1 MKNIILNFKQTI
13 RFIVSII
20 ISREFAVIYCI
31 LGTVAQVSHTYFLIE
46 SISSLAGTW
55 RAVQATFISIFISSS
70 LLYFVAIADDSDKS
84 DDGIKEYKRVNFAIT
99 LFTFI
104 EIIINIYYYTRHLLI
119 DQEQYQILD
128 FVFAILVSC
137 LIPITIK
144 LYSSHIRAKDWI
156 LDIEHDKNA
165 FVDSSIEKTLEN
177 HTEDNLTEEAIL
189 ELIKPFIQTFES
201 ELEIVKKQVNDA
213 SHEFETTDE
222 NKLNE
227 LIATKLDEVKKDIDT
242 QISSSF
248 NKNQELY
255 LNQFQNKIKLMT
267 TEYLNNIKNSN
278 TPE

>member
-84 DDGIKEYKRVNFAIT
+84 EDGIKEYKRVNFAIT

-222 NKLNE
+222 NKLND
-227 LIATKLDEVKKDIDT
+227 LIASKLDDVKKDIDT
-242 QISSSF
+242 QISASF

>member
-31 LGTVAQVSHTYFLIE
+31 LGTIAQVSHTYFLIE

-84 DDGIKEYKRVNFAIT
+84 EDGIKEYKRVNFAIT

-177 HTEDNLTEEAIL
+177 HNEDNLTEEAIL
-189 ELIKPFIQTFES
+189 ELIKPFIQTFEA

-222 NKLNE
+222 NKLND
-227 LIATKLDEVKKDIDT
+227 LIASKLDDVKKDIDT
-242 QISSSF
+242 QISASF

>member
-84 DDGIKEYKRVNFAIT
+84 EDGIKEYKRVNFAIT

-177 HTEDNLTEEAIL
+177 HNEDNLTEEAIL

-201 ELEIVKKQVNDA
+201 ELEIVKKQVNEA
-213 SHEFETTDE
+213 SLEFETTDE
-222 NKLNE
+222 NKLND
-227 LIATKLDEVKKDIDT
+227 LIASKLDDVKKDIDT

>member
-84 DDGIKEYKRVNFAIT
+84 EDGIKEYKRVNFAIT

-177 HTEDNLTEEAIL
+177 HNEDNLTEEAIL
-189 ELIKPFIQTFES
+189 ELIKPFIQTFEA

-222 NKLNE
+222 NKLND
-227 LIATKLDEVKKDIDT
+227 LIASKLDDVKKDIDT

>member
-84 DDGIKEYKRVNFAIT
+84 EDGIKEYKRVNFAIT

-177 HTEDNLTEEAIL
+177 HNEDNLTEEAIL

-222 NKLNE
+222 NKLND
-227 LIATKLDEVKKDIDT
+227 LIASKLDDVKKDIDT
-242 QISSSF
+242 QISASF

>member
-165 FVDSSIEKTLEN
+165 FVDSSIEKTSEN
-177 HTEDNLTEEAIL
+177 HNEDNLTEEAIL
-189 ELIKPFIQTFES
+189 ELIKPFIKTFES
-201 ELEIVKKQVNDA
+201 ELEIVKKQVSESSN
-213 SHEFETTDE
+213 EFETTDE

-227 LIATKLDEVKKDIDT
+227 LIASKLDEVKKDIDT

>member
-84 DDGIKEYKRVNFAIT
+84 EDGIKEYKRVNFAIT

-177 HTEDNLTEEAIL
+177 HNEDNLTEEAIL
-189 ELIKPFIQTFES
+189 KLIKPFIQTFES
-201 ELEIVKKQVNDA
+201 ELEIVKKQVNES

-222 NKLNE
+222 NKLND
-227 LIATKLDEVKKDIDT
+227 LIASKLDDVKKDIDT

>member
-84 DDGIKEYKRVNFAIT
+84 EDGIKEYERVNFAIT

-222 NKLNE
+222 NKLND
-227 LIATKLDEVKKDIDT
+227 LIASKLDDVKKDIDT

>member
-84 DDGIKEYKRVNFAIT
+84 EDGIKEYKRVNFAIT

-165 FVDSSIEKTLEN
+165 FVDSSIEKTSEN
-177 HTEDNLTEEAIL
+177 HNEDNLTEEAIL
-189 ELIKPFIQTFES
+189 ELIKPFIQTFEA

-222 NKLNE
+222 NKLND
-227 LIATKLDEVKKDIDT
+227 LIASKLDDVKKDIDT

>member
-227 LIATKLDEVKKDIDT
+227 LIATKLDDVKKDIDT
-242 QISSSF
+242 QISASF

-278 TPE
+278 THE

>member
-31 LGTVAQVSHTYFLIE
+31 LGTIAQVSHTYFLIE

-84 DDGIKEYKRVNFAIT
+84 EDGIKEYKRVNFAIT

-177 HTEDNLTEEAIL
+177 HNEDNLTEEAIL
-189 ELIKPFIQTFES
+189 ELIKPFIQTFEA

-222 NKLNE
+222 NKLND
-227 LIATKLDEVKKDIDT
+227 LKASKLDDVKKDIDT
-242 QISSSF
+242 QISASF

>member
-227 LIATKLDEVKKDIDT
+227 LIATKLDDVKKDIDT
-242 QISSSF
+242 QISASF

>member
-84 DDGIKEYKRVNFAIT
+84 EDGIKEYKRVNFAIT

-177 HTEDNLTEEAIL
+177 HNEDNLTEEAIL

-201 ELEIVKKQVNDA
+201 ELEIVKKQVNES

-222 NKLNE
+222 NKLND
-227 LIATKLDEVKKDIDT
+227 LIASKLDDVKKDIDT